1 MRCRLEFYLALI
13 NIKLVK
19 NNEAETSLTFH
30 DINVLPV
37 VEDNDEILTFDL
49 TSGNTVVQNVDL
61 KFETPKDFILPSS
74 FNLSISSEISFGF
87 IKGLGL

>member
-1 MRCRLEFYLALI
+1 MP
-13 NIKLVK
+13 
-19 NNEAETSLTFH
+19 FH

-61 KFETPKDFILPSS
+61 KFETPKAGLSS
-74 FNLSISSEISFGF
+74 MIAIGTLSEPQIFDELELMKFNIVHTTQME
-87 IKGLGL
+87 